1 MEVRKQKIPAFR
13 HGEIGLL
20 IMTPRNLQTPAPCLI
35 DIHGGGF
42 VFEAASSHYRHALIY
57 AKKAHCVIVF
67 VQYRLAPEYPFP
79 YPQEDCYAALCW
91 IYKHADE
98 IGIDRSRIGIGGDSA
113 GGTLAVTSCMMARD
127 RAHAVHPL
135 FQLLIYPWLDDRNIS
150 ESYRKYTDTPMW
162 NSTLSKSVAPLTNPD
177 PAATPLAYRAPVEA
191 GSFDNLPPAYIEVAE
206 FDSLHDDGIYYAE
219 LLEKAGI
226 PVELQEPKGTMH
238 GFDSKISTP
247 TTQAMLKKRVEYIR
261 KQFNSVKE

>member
-1 MEVRKQKIPAFR
+1 MPGTKYPINREFFPYNTFTPSVSKHFVLLAQKGMKPPRFVFRDPDVEVWKQKIPAFR
-13 HGEIGLL
+13 HGEIGLF

-91 IYKHADE
+91 VYKHADE

-162 NSTLSKSVAPLTNPD
+162 NSTLSKRVAPLTNPD

-191 GSFDNLPPAYIEVAE
+191 GSVDNLPP
-206 FDSLHDDGIYYAE
+206 
-219 LLEKAGI
+219 LL
-226 PVELQEPKGTMH
+226 
-238 GFDSKISTP
+238 SST
-247 TTQAMLKKRVEYIR
+247 
-261 KQFNSVKE
+261 